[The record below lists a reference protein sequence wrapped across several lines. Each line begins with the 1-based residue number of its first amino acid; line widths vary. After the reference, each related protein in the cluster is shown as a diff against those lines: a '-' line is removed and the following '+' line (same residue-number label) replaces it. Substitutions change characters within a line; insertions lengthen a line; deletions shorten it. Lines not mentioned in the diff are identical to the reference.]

1 MYQYYLLE
9 LDLLLT
15 YGTVPVVHN
24 TIQNQS
30 SVRTVRTV
38 IPIHNFDHV
47 KSVKKISKITN

>member
-30 SVRTVRTV
+30 SVHCTV
-38 IPIHNFDHV
+38 IRTDTQF
-47 KSVKKISKITN
+47 